1 MQMGRSLRG
10 DVYPVCGGIAGLCA
24 GAGKGDSDRKG
35 DRVDDEATI
44 RKGEKK

>member
-1 MQMGRSLRG
+1 MQMGRPWRSN
-10 DVYPVCGGIAGLCA
+10 VYPVCSGIVGLCA